1 MSTRR
6 GFLISSAAV
15 LAGPTHLHAQL
26 LGKKTRIVID
36 SNSPEGNLFSE
47 YLLAPTTVI
56 DLDPLNVL
64 TALNDEFAK
73 HDIDTVYGLTRGSN
87 RFLIEQFA
95 RPNGYRMIHT
105 GEHEFGNGQ
114 IAHTLTSTPSHVDD
128 FAEHIVR
135 SRANWP
141 VEVARLLESRTS
153 HQDAPIRNNRVVGLP
168 ISAGRVGQLCSWTL
182 EKV

>member
-1 MSTRR
+1 
-6 GFLISSAAV
+6 V
-15 LAGPTHLHAQL
+15 
-26 LGKKTRIVID
+26 VID
-36 SNSPEGNLFSE
+36 SSSPEGKSFSE
-47 YLLAPTTVI
+47 YFLAPTAVI
-56 DLDPLNVL
+56 DLDPLDVL

-73 HDIDTVYGLTRGSN
+73 HEVDTVYGLTRGSN

-114 IAHTLTSTPSHVDD
+114 IAHTLTSSPSHVEN
-128 FAEHIVR
+128 FAEHIVH

-153 HQDAPIRNNRVVGLP
+153 HQGTPTRNNRVVGAN

-182 EKV
+182 EKA